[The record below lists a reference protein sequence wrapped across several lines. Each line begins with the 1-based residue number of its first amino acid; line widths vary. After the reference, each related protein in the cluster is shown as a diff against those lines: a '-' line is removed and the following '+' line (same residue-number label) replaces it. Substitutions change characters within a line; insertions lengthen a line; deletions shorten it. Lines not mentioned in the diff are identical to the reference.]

1 MKILARLRKELWLLV
16 VVAEL
21 ETISVAGPHHWRSW
35 TQGVI
40 TGPDAGRRILVVQV
54 AGAPTATPYRWNS
67 RTRLWDP
74 STAVGKGR
82 PVNAEALRVGETVRI
97 WTQRVRR
104 EWLAVR
110 ILIGPAAN
118 RNERATK

>member
-21 ETISVAGPHHWRSW
+21 ETIAVAGPHHWRSW

-97 WTQRVRR
+97 WTQHVRR